1 VSHLLCSVRCMV
13 VAVSVFASRL
23 DGLVRDRRELDQLE
37 AEWLFRVGEYDRSHE
52 WQTDGY
58 LSAAAAIREK
68 CRMTHGAASAAVR
81 LARRLE
87 SLPFTLGVFSA
98 GRMSRQHAQVIA
110 GAFTPERADQLEGMD
125 EIFATAAKRLNP
137 NELANLVKVAVDAVD
152 GDGGAGN
159 DRDEYAKN
167 RFHASPLAGR
177 VRMDGTL
184 DHEAGELV
192 MTALDAMQAKLKQ
205 DGDTRARSAK
215 QADALVEICR
225 QSLAHDHTRPSKRR
239 RGLPH
244 LSAVVDLRVFETD
257 HPEVVADIRAEAEHV
272 GRLSRATLERLSC
285 DCEISR
291 VITDGPSHIIDVGW
305 TTRTVPDKLWRA
317 LVTRDRHC
325 QHPGCDRPPG
335 FCEVRLPGLSG
346 HLAAG
351 DTVSGGRSPSGQGV
365 PEGVP
370 RSGRRAVSRGWPY
383 VRVVGSGVGGVA
395 HDGEEL
401 GLRS

>member
-1 VSHLLCSVRCMV
+1 LMSHPLCNVRRMV
-13 VAVSVFASRL
+13 AAVSVFTSRL
-23 DGLVRDRRELDQLE
+23 DGLARDRRELDQLE

-58 LSAAAAIREK
+58 LTCAAALREK
-68 CRMTHGAASAAVR
+68 CRLTHGAASAAVR

-87 SLPFTLGVFSA
+87 TLPCTLAVFSA

-137 NELANLVKVAVDAVD
+137 AELANLVKVAVDAVD

-177 VRMDGTL
+177 VRMDGSL
-184 DHEAGELV
+184 DKESGEIV
-192 MTALDAMQAKLKQ
+192 MTALDAMQAKLKR

-244 LSAVVDLRVFETD
+244 LSAVVDLKVFETD
-257 HPEVVADIRAEAEHV
+257 HPEVVADIRADAEHV

-291 VITDGPSHIIDVGW
+291 VITDGPSHVIDVGW

-335 FCEVRLPGLSG
+335 FCEAHHVWYW
-346 HLAAG
+346 
-351 DTVSGGRSPSGQGV
+351 
-365 PEGVP
+365 
-370 RSGRRAVSRGWPY
+370 SRGGPTNLNNLKLLCWQHH
-383 VRVVGSGVGGVA
+383 REIHL
-395 HDGEEL
+395 HDNP
-401 GLRS
+401 RK

>member
-1 VSHLLCSVRCMV
+1 MVR
-13 VAVSVFASRL
+13 
-23 DGLVRDRRELDQLE
+23 RR
-37 AEWLFRVGEYDRSHE
+37 
-52 WQTDGY
+52 
-58 LSAAAAIREK
+58 
-68 CRMTHGAASAAVR
+68 AAVQ

-87 SLPFTLGVFSA
+87 ILPATLAVFSA
-98 GRMSRQHAQVIA
+98 GRISRQHARVIA
-110 GAFTPERADQLEGMD
+110 GAFTPQRAEKLEGMD
-125 EIFATAAKRLNP
+125 EIFATAARRLHP
-137 NELANLVKVAVDAVD
+137 AELANLVKVAVDAID

-167 RFHASPLAGR
+167 RFHASNLAGR

-184 DHEAGELV
+184 DNEAGEIV
-192 MTALDAMQAKLKQ
+192 MTALDAMQAKLHQ
-205 DGDTRARSAK
+205 DGDTRARSAQ

-244 LSAVVDLRVFETD
+244 MSTVVDLRVFETD
-257 HPEVVADIRAEAEHV
+257 HPDLVADIRAEAEHV

-335 FCEVRLPGLSG
+335 FCEAHHVWYW
-346 HLAAG
+346 
-351 DTVSGGRSPSGQGV
+351 
-365 PEGVP
+365 
-370 RSGRRAVSRGWPY
+370 SRGGPTNLNNLKLLC
-383 VRVVGSGVGGVA
+383 SA
-395 HDGEEL
+395 HHRETHLHDNP
-401 GLRS
+401 RK

>member
-1 VSHLLCSVRCMV
+1 MV
-13 VAVSVFASRL
+13 AAVSVFVSRL
-23 DGLVRDRRELDQLE
+23 DGLARDRRELDQLE
-37 AEWLFRVGEYDRSHE
+37 AEWLFRVGEYDRSRE
-52 WQTDGY
+52 WQTDGF
-58 LSAAAAIREK
+58 LSAAAAIRQK

-87 SLPFTLGVFSA
+87 ILPATLAVFSA

-110 GAFTPERADQLEGMD
+110 GAFTPERADKLEGMD

-137 NELANLVKVAVDAVD
+137 AELANLVKVAVDAVD

-177 VRMDGTL
+177 VRMDGSL
-184 DHEAGELV
+184 DKESGEIV
-192 MTALDAMQAKLKQ
+192 MTALDAMQAKLKR

-257 HPEVVADIRAEAEHV
+257 HPDVVADIRADAEHV

-291 VITDGPSHIIDVGW
+291 VITDGPSHVIDVGW

-325 QHPGCDRPPG
+325 RHPGCDRPPG
-335 FCEVRLPGLSG
+335 FCEAHHVWYW
-346 HLAAG
+346 
-351 DTVSGGRSPSGQGV
+351 
-365 PEGVP
+365 
-370 RSGRRAVSRGWPY
+370 SRGGPTNLNNLKLLCW
-383 VRVVGSGVGGVA
+383 A
-395 HDGEEL
+395 HHREIHLHDNP
-401 GLRS
+401 RK

>member
-1 VSHLLCSVRCMV
+1 MV
-13 VAVSVFASRL
+13 AAVSVFASRL
-23 DGLVRDRRELDQLE
+23 DGLARDRRELDQLE

-58 LSAAAAIREK
+58 LTAAAAIRQK
-68 CRMTHGAASAAVR
+68 CRMTHGAARAAVQ

-87 SLPFTLGVFSA
+87 TLPVTLAVFSA

-110 GAFTPERADQLEGMD
+110 GAFTPERADKLEGMD

-137 NELANLVKVAVDAVD
+137 AELANLVKVAVDAID

-177 VRMDGTL
+177 VRMDGSL
-184 DHEAGELV
+184 DQESGEIV
-192 MTALDAMQAKLKQ
+192 MTALDAMQAKLRR

-244 LSAVVDLRVFETD
+244 LSAVVDLKGFETD
-257 HPEVVADIRAEAEHV
+257 HPDVVADIRAEAEHV
-272 GRLSRATLERLSC
+272 GRLSRATFERLSC
-285 DCEISR
+285 DCEIFSGDHRRPESR
-291 VITDGPSHIIDVGW
+291 HRRRLDHQD
-305 TTRTVPDKLWRA
+305 RA
-317 LVTRDRHC
+317 RQALAGARD
-325 QHPGCDRPPG
+325 
-335 FCEVRLPGLSG
+335 
-346 HLAAG
+346 A
-351 DTVSGGRSPSGQGV
+351 
-365 PEGVP
+365 
-370 RSGRRAVSRGWPY
+370 
-383 VRVVGSGVGGVA
+383 
-395 HDGEEL
+395 
-401 GLRS
+401 